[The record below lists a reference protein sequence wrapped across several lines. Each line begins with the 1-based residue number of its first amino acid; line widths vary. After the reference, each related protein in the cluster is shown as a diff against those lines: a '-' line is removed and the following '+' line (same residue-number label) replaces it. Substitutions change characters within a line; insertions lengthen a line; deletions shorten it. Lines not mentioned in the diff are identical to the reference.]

1 MTTSLLLHM
10 DGGHGVGAPTLDAT
24 GKTVTVVGT
33 AILSTTQSKFG
44 GASLAL
50 NGTTQY
56 LTAADCPD
64 FDFGSGDFTVEAWVY
79 ATTIQNSCVAAKGAN
94 AAFGPFRIQYAVT
107 TGIVTGYASTNGS
120 SWITVTGSAV
130 SANTWTHLALV
141 RYGTSLQMYV
151 NGVAAVSA
159 GAVSGSVTTNSTAV
173 SAGATS
179 DAAAFV
185 AGYMDE
191 VRITKGLAVYT
202 TAFTPPTAPF
212 AITGDD
218 QYWDSVVLAMHMDGA
233 NAGTTFTDLKGK
245 TPTIVGGVTTS
256 TTASKFGGASAYFD
270 GVDASNSSLTFA
282 DSVDWHFTG
291 AYTVEF
297 WINPSSYK
305 ASGSWLF
312 GQNAGTG
319 DPCPMRITLS
329 PGGLISVI
337 GSSDNS
343 TWAFTSGLNSTAV
356 CSTGTW
362 YHVALTDDGTT
373 ARLFVNGALEASRAT
388 WSKTDSTQLLRIG
401 GAYSA
406 GDREFNGYIDDLR
419 VTKGVARYTA
429 AFIPP
434 TDAFAVIGGDPHYS
448 KVALGMHMDGV
459 NGGTAF
465 IDTTGKT
472 VTANGNVVTSTTQSK
487 FGGTSALFDGT
498 TDWLSIPDSAD
509 LRMGAASFTIEGF
522 FYFSALPAASANFN
536 LVVKGST
543 GGSNLEFVLYLLNTA
558 GVYTLVFASS
568 TSGTGV
574 TTTNSSSAWAVTTGA
589 WNHIAVVRDGSAIR
603 FFIGGIASGTGTDA
617 TTFFGGA
624 ATLTI
629 GAGQAGINCV
639 NGYID
644 DLRIT
649 KGAARY

>member
-151 NGVAAVSA
+151 NGVAAVSP
-159 GAVSGSVTTNSTAV
+159 GTVSGAVTTNSTVV
-173 SAGATS
+173 SIGATS

-185 AGYMDE
+185 AGYVDNL
-191 VRITKGLAVYT
+191 RITKGQAIYT
-202 TAFTPPTAPF
+202 TAFTPSAVPF
-212 AITGDD
+212 SIAGDD
-218 QYWDSVVLAMHMDGA
+218 PYWDNVVLAMHMDGA
-233 NAGTTFTDLKGK
+233 NGGTTFADLKGK

-270 GVDASNSSLTFA
+270 GVDASNTALTFA
-282 DSVDWHFTG
+282 DSADWHFPG
-291 AYTVEF
+291 AFTVEF
-297 WINPSSYK
+297 WMNPS
-305 ASGSWLF
+305 GSKLYWLYL
-312 GQNAGTG
+312 QADTIGT
-319 DPCPMRITLS
+319 PCPFRITTTAA
-329 PGGLISVI
+329 GNLIDVF
-337 GSSDNS
+337 GSSDNASWLFTTGLSSS
-343 TWAFTSGLNSTAV
+343 TV
-356 CSTGTW
+356 MVPGTW

-373 ARLFVNGALEASRAT
+373 VRLFINGAMEASRAT
-388 WSKTDSTQLLRIG
+388 WTRVDSSQTLRIG
-401 GAYSA
+401 GGATA
-406 GDREFNGYIDDLR
+406 TDREFNGYLDDLR
-419 VTKGVARYTA
+419 VTKGVARYTTS
-429 AFIPP
+429 FTP
-434 TDAFAVIGGDPHYS
+434 TAYAFAVVGGDPHYS
-448 KVALGMHMDGV
+448 KVVLGLHMDGA
-459 NGGTAF
+459 NAGTAF
-465 IDTTGKT
+465 VDTAGKT
-472 VTANGNVVTSTTQSK
+472 VTATNATTSTTQFK
-487 FGGTSALFDGT
+487 FGT
-498 TDWLSIPDSAD
+498 
-509 LRMGAASFTIEGF
+509 AASFTG
-522 FYFSALPAASANFN
+522 AASYLTVANHADFDFGSGDFCIEFF
-536 LVVKGST
+536 VRPATVSAVKGFLAKRTSNATFAPFVIRMDATSHVVAESSLNGTTFGVSITSAATLSATTWYHIAYTRSGNVFTLYIDGTASGTPVTLSGALTTNADVVVIGSADT
-543 GGSNLEFVLYLLNTA
+543 GGSLQL
-558 GVYTLVFASS
+558 
-568 TSGTGV
+568 
-574 TTTNSSSAWAVTTGA
+574 
-589 WNHIAVVRDGSAIR
+589 D
-603 FFIGGIASGTGTDA
+603 
-617 TTFFGGA
+617 
-624 ATLTI
+624 
-629 GAGQAGINCV
+629 
-639 NGYID
+639 GYID